1 MSSII
6 FIAVFTALLGGALWK
21 LYLQDAV
28 KNTVKQP
35 ENKIF
40 IIAALA
46 AGLIAHIICAVA
58 YKGHST
64 DMGCFSGWSDR
75 IYKDGFAAF
84 YASDGFHD
92 YPPGYVYIMWVLGA
106 FKHIFKLQ
114 DGASLWLLLKTPAI
128 IADLVMGW
136 LVYKI
141 ALKKFNC
148 DVASVF
154 AAIVVLNPA
163 LIVDSASWGQ
173 IDSILA
179 LFCVLAVY
187 FTAERKFIPA
197 YFAFAAGVLI
207 KPQAAFFAPVIIFG
221 LIDELFIKE
230 KFSFD
235 RLLKQVGWAAA
246 AVAAMFILFMP
257 FGDTPINGIRLILD
271 QYIKT
276 LGEYPYMTI
285 NAFNI
290 YAAAGNNWEKL
301 NGMASWFGYGMMIM
315 VVLYAAYVFFKSKNP
330 SRHYIAAFIISFG
343 IYIFGVKMHERYA
356 FPGIFMLVFA
366 LITMPT
372 LKNFMMYG
380 LFSVI
385 SFFQFAWVLFIYNQD
400 INKYYRTVTVI
411 NTSLIT
417 IAIFVMSVCFIQ
429 KEYVGYREE
438 HEPLSKTIVSK
449 TTVSKGRT
457 S

>member
-1 MSSII
+1 MGSII
-6 FIAVFTALLGGALWK
+6 FIAVFAAFLGGALWK
-21 LYLQDAV
+21 LYMQDAV
-28 KNTVKQP
+28 KDTVKRP
-35 ENKIF
+35 ENKMF
-40 IIAALA
+40 ITAALA
-46 AGLIAHIICAVA
+46 AGVIAHIICAVA
-58 YKGHST
+58 YKGHPT

-75 IYKDGFAAF
+75 IFKDGFAAF

-92 YPPGYVYIMWVLGA
+92 YPPGYVYIMWALGA
-106 FKHIFKLQ
+106 LKHLFKLQ
-114 DGASLWLLLKTPAI
+114 DGAGLWLLLKTPAI

-136 LVYKI
+136 FVYKI
-141 ALKKFNC
+141 AVKKWSS
-148 DVASVF
+148 DVAAVF

-230 KFSFD
+230 KFTAM
-235 RLLKQVGWAAA
+235 RLLKQIGWAAA

-257 FGDTPINGIRLILD
+257 FGSTPIEGIRLILD

-276 LGEYPYMTI
+276 LGEYNYMTI
-285 NAFNI
+285 NAFNV
-290 YAAAGNNWEKL
+290 YAAAGNNWEEL
-301 NGMASWFGYGMMIM
+301 HSMASVFGYGMMIV

-330 SRHYIAAFIISFG
+330 ARHYVAAFIISFG

-356 FPGIFMLVFA
+356 FPGIFMIVFA
-366 LITMPT
+366 LITVPT
-372 LKNFMMYG
+372 FKNFMMYG
-380 LFSVI
+380 FFSLI
-385 SFFQFAWVLFIYNQD
+385 SFFQFAWVLFIYNED
-400 INKYYRTVTVI
+400 ISKYYRTVTVI
-411 NTSLIT
+411 NTSLLT
-417 IAIFVMSVCFIQ
+417 IAIFVMSICFIQ
-429 KEYVGYREE
+429 QEYVGYRDEAE
-438 HEPLSKTIVSK
+438 KLE
-449 TTVSKGRT
+449 GRI